1 MQMLKDKNSII
12 NNILKVVRQM
22 SSFEQKL
29 MLLSLEGLND
39 LFNEWE
45 SLSSSEK
52 RNIKEA
58 FINVILLAEE
68 GKKI

>member
-1 MQMLKDKNSII
+1 MLKDKNSII
-12 NNILKVVRQM
+12 NNILKVARQM

-39 LFNEWE
+39 SFNEWE